1 MNETIKTILNRRS
14 IRAYKQEQIR
24 EDELQL
30 ILEAGIYAPSAINE
44 QPWHITVVQNKE
56 LLNKI
61 NEACRVMMLKAPSNP
76 FTERAKDPNFS
87 IFYHAPALII
97 VSGSDK
103 AIAPQADCAL
113 AIENM
118 FLAAASLEIGSCWI
132 NAIINLLNSES
143 GKELRSE
150 LGIPEGF
157 KAYSAGSFGYK
168 AVEAAAAP
176 RKENMINV
184 IK

>member
-1 MNETIKTILNRRS
+1 MNETIKIILNRRS
-14 IRAYKQEQIR
+14 IRAYKQEQLKD
-24 EDELQL
+24 DELQL

-44 QPWHITVVQNKE
+44 QPWHISAVQNKE

-61 NEACRVMMLKAPSNP
+61 NEACKEIVLKLPNHPAA
-76 FTERAKDPNFS
+76 ERAKDPNFS

-103 AIAPQADCAL
+103 AIAPQADCVL
-113 AIENM
+113 AMENM

-132 NAIINLLNSES
+132 NAVINLLNSES

-157 KAYSAGSFGYK
+157 KTYSAGSFGYK
-168 AVEAAAAP
+168 AMEAASAP